1 MLKIKLSISDSGVT
15 LNGLFYDA
23 RQNKCSIN
31 RTYSS
36 EENALTEVQQ
46 MRERDCEF
54 SLVVLRKV

>member
-1 MLKIKLSISDSGVT
+1 MLKIKLTISDSGVN

-31 RTYSS
+31 RSFQS
-36 EENALTEVQQ
+36 EENALEEINS

-54 SLVVLRKV
+54 SLIVMRKA

>member
-23 RQNKCSIN
+23 KQNKCSIN
-31 RTYSS
+31 RHYSN
-36 EENALTEVQQ
+36 EENAMNEIQE
-46 MRERDCEF
+46 MRDMDCEF